1 MAEAEKPP
9 ENKQPEG
16 QSQEPVALTQVEEQ
30 AHNQGWVP
38 KDEWEG
44 DPEQWRPAKEFLD
57 RGELFKKIDEQNRT
71 IKEFKRTMD
80 EFSQHHKKVRETE
93 YKRALEDLKTQKKE
107 ALREGDADAVVDIDD
122 KIALVREAQTEP
134 IPQVR
139 QSEPD
144 PQNNVIFAAWKN
156 RNGWYESNKAMRAYA
171 DRIGN
176 DLGAQGGISPSDL
189 LAKVESEV
197 KKEFADRFKNPA
209 RDKPGNVEG
218 STNRGGKSKDS
229 FTLTEEQRRVMNRFV
244 KAGALTEE
252 AYIAELKRTQGD

>member
-1 MAEAEKPP
+1 MAEEKKEGTP
-9 ENKQPEG
+9 EQQQEG
-16 QSQEPVALTQVEEQ
+16 QQPVALTPIEEQ
-30 AHNQGWVP
+30 AHAQGWVP

-80 EFSQHHKKVRETE
+80 EFAQHHKKVRETE
-93 YKRALEDLKTQKKE
+93 YKRALEDLKAEKKK
-107 ALREGDADAVVDIDD
+107 ALIDGDADAVVDIDD
-122 KIALVREAQTEP
+122 KIALVREAQLEP
-134 IPQVR
+134 APQQR
-139 QSEPD
+139 HSEPD
-144 PQNNVIFAAWKN
+144 PQNNIIFTAWKN

-171 DRIGN
+171 DRVGN
-176 DLGAQGGISPSDL
+176 DLGAQGGISPADL
-189 LAKVESEV
+189 LAKVEAEV
-197 KKEFADRFKNPA
+197 KKEFADRFKNPN

-252 AYIAELKRTQGD
+252 AYIAELKRTQGE